1 MTGSHVGVYN
11 RREKKWYFEPS
22 ILPEFVRSNKI
33 SELNCA
39 EGVLFYGGKVTEQK
53 FEDAFQKLESIVK
66 KLEDGNLSLEESLK
80 VFEEGVRLS
89 RLCSKKL
96 DEAEK
101 KVEILLKESNG
112 RLVPKAF
119 ALEEEED

>member
-1 MTGSHVGVYN
+1 MKTWEELLKELEGKEKELIAVGA
-11 RREKKWYFEPS
+11 S
-22 ILPEFVRSNKI
+22 IASGCQYCSDYHFV
-33 SELNCA
+33 
-39 EGVLFYGGKVTEQK
+39 
-53 FEDAFQKLESIVK
+53 
-66 KLEDGNLSLEESLK
+66 K
-80 VFEEGVRLS
+80 VFDEGVRLS

-119 ALEEEED
+119 ALGEEED